1 MDTNIRTLLSAAQKY
16 GAKDGQV
23 YVDQAFEVL
32 KGAGD
37 QVPAVDSAAA
47 FGLDLYVICA
57 ELGFQYGHLDITNE
71 CLRLYFLRTPPPNQF
86 LCRAYLCQAQMLAP
100 TSADNPEQ
108 LEKAVVYLLKAISFA
123 KETPRYHFLVYN
135 ASVLYWQ
142 MCRPFLKPNHRQ
154 HLAKSLHQVVRA
166 LDEIDD
172 KDYEWRAQL
181 MIALIECL
189 MDSNKPK
196 DAENISNLAATF
208 TRQNVP
214 SLFKDVFRLQIK
226 HKLGEPGKALRDL
239 LKVTASGDLAVYYK
253 ICKLKTGLE
262 SGEPHPNLHREL
274 FKILRQIL
282 QQEDDMQSHGS
293 SYSGGRKS
301 QTLSDKEREKEISAN
316 PPSIEE
322 SSPGSESDDFSPT
335 ELFDG
340 DGTGSLDVSNV
351 QRLARRPSVRRMSLS
366 NTSDRSSD
374 RSLVSRSRS
383 PSLPS
388 KAETFINV
396 AEKPPLLL
404 ELGRLCLDHSFP
416 DLATQCV
423 DGIMACPVKDEA
435 TMLQTEFMNC
445 DLMVKNLKNKMES
458 YTKSAVE
465 VRVLAIKRLMQAL
478 QNAVRYGDPN
488 VIQAGCVTQW
498 NMCLPLLQLNLRQH
512 VRKPLT
518 MVAEAL
524 EDIDSLLIL
533 LRCQVHTELAKC
545 EEDQEQIE
553 VAMDHLRK
561 AILLDD
567 SGQYRER
574 LETMLHRLQLRIQL
588 YKTPE
593 RQEDQAAMIIEQ
605 ARKSSESGTVRMK
618 RSLLVRAG
626 QALAPDAFLLVLD
639 SESETKAAGGGK
651 GVETVITQLA
661 AKARQFEKSVKKAAG
676 HLKRLGDENDRE
688 RAQLWADLAKTARK
702 QEVWDVCR
710 VACRFCLLYDDG
722 RWKPS
727 PGEVTI
733 NESPTKEEKKDA
745 LEGPVVVESTT
756 VLYDRDLVRMLAEVH
771 FINSEAMVHL
781 LRSEGVQLNNQPI
794 PPVDK
799 SKHPKGYVPKKP
811 EEDPDWLYYCDWIKS
826 LSGAATSGFLRA
838 AELGVELHE
847 SWVVCSSAAYL
858 WNYNNHL
865 LTESRHRELVEP
877 FTSVVEALKKVGHAG
892 EAVLLTQVCNAL
904 AYGLIQPWIPPP
916 LPKEPVSTTRLTT
929 DKAGSPT
936 KKASQ
941 KSAKTPAKTPSKP
954 VAVDQDGMTDIKKA
968 LEVCDFALDVT
979 SGNIADDVVPISIRH
994 MLIITWVRVKQ
1005 MVLQQIK
1012 NLGVEDE
1019 GNDGQRA
1026 MTRCLVALEM
1036 TSLNGN
1042 GLMDFSVIKLDELS
1056 SMVDECVWTEGLV
1069 ELQVWT
1075 RLAEHAYAAHNH
1087 QLVMKCAGKAL
1098 EFDGKRKMEKK
1109 LGSHGT
1115 MVEAEM
1121 LSYSSDIMGL
1131 SLVENM
1137 AGNNAIRRSALEAFL
1152 NAARYAG
1159 KAGNYSL
1166 VIIAARHY
1174 WNTSLKLIPS
1184 PMERELLRD
1193 PLLVILKALADTYRE
1208 KTKPDKEEKVEEKEP
1223 DESKT
1228 APAPTPV
1235 STTPSFG
1242 DPSEDLTLRA
1252 SMYGVVFQSYADRG
1266 QWEEGLKVM
1275 DEAVRV
1281 MPRTKHRLLIFQHR
1295 VLTKAKLGKNVQM
1308 DIQKFK
1314 DESEAYVALMWHR
1327 VAKNS
1332 KEPMEQLAAYQQ
1344 AIVALQTPSSEW
1356 QKIDYLI
1363 EFAEWLFTNGFSK
1376 QDAQDMLD
1384 WAADILL
1391 NMQFGPQFK
1400 PEETAGRSSAKRRG
1414 KGKGKQSPPATA
1426 KPKPPPQPQPPPK
1439 KKEEE
1444 EEDGP
1449 DRYIPVSRPSQ
1460 IGVEVSNSS
1469 LLFTDL
1475 WQTRQLEALLR
1486 IHVMLAKVAGKA
1498 SPYFKDFAVM
1508 AYRYCM
1514 RIWEASLQSVPHVI
1528 KEMARLGT
1536 TSQSERPASR
1546 SKGDKKDTPAKTDK
1560 PKRKGPV
1567 EAIPATLEDWA
1578 SYDIPEEAREA
1589 FKHDSTGAGVNKTTI
1604 TKPTLTLHYMETL
1617 ADQLRELGYN
1627 HLALP
1632 ILTLAEV
1639 IGADVLG
1646 SKAMSSLWHTRMLET
1661 CLEINLLPAAG
1672 FHEQQ
1677 AGPAIAEE
1685 DQAVSREEIAKWH
1698 EQQEQVRRE
1707 ELRLQQSQE
1716 ALGKFVPKTTT
1727 SKEDSQETAPPWTVS
1742 GVNLREVWTDK
1753 AEVLLRL
1760 GYYQGA
1766 RTLLGEAHKAAKTF
1780 GDQRTEVRTLKNLAR
1795 LSILEANLGQAV
1807 RLLQEAQALGG
1818 DEEFWFQTVLDMAD
1832 AVMREVDSDTKAKK
1846 AKSILLHA
1854 ITVYKEVLENR
1865 STKADQ
1871 FGYFV
1876 ASFEA
1881 KLATIQLEEAL
1892 DTDTNAMQDE
1902 PVDMKEVLR
1911 LFQGCA
1917 ERLLTAGYPRR
1928 AAEIMQQH
1936 AGALRQLA
1944 RAATIPEQLHSC
1956 LLEGRRVLGHA
1967 VSLMEELLQDVQTL
1981 TSLHETQNMS
1991 LPLQR
1996 EVAGLKVTYA
2006 ELLGEIFEA
2015 MAREDRNRTIIE
2027 ARKGSLQ
2034 RMVEDYIRSTP
2045 DPHGVEKEWGAVTA
2059 TLPQSAIIQLTAAH
2073 SLARGYTPLR
2083 AKSLYLIGR
2092 VLSVLSAHLNPDH
2105 PSQQWEL
2112 QYLDLNAVLPDS
2124 TGRILEEE
2132 QGEDEA
2138 RTEPPMS
2145 DRQQA
2150 KYTQQA
2156 RQLKGGWQQHQTVL
2170 AQASEVLVQCLKLSL
2185 QHRYT
2190 DIAGAAALELLECM
2204 GQYDPASASQ
2214 YLALFQSCHMSQ
2226 TMSEVL
2232 QKAQLDPSMSRQAAL
2247 MHQRAYLLSRDVSTN
2262 LAQGTVMK
2270 NIVSTLSSKSQAWK
2284 RLSVDLAHLDLL
2296 KELPPNFTIFVL
2308 QHSPD
2313 KCFLYGSVLDKPAQG
2328 KGIGTAGDKKGA
2340 KQTQSSVMSRAKVAR
2355 QAVHPEMV
2363 DELLGRWREFRS
2375 DVMQLL
2381 LRQEG
2386 QRTQYVQR
2394 MKMLQNIDSD
2404 MRVVGKGSGDDS
2416 LEEWKLQERFSELV
2430 GQMEDY
2436 LKPIISQFDA
2446 IFRPSTTAT
2455 VASGSSSQTQDDY
2468 ILLLA
2473 DQWLMQLP
2481 LEALNILQNTG
2492 ISSLSRDF
2500 SLQMLYHRIHREAE
2514 DEDARKDPGKAPKSP
2529 PKSQKGDKK
2538 PPKTAPIDRFI
2549 PPGCLP
2555 LDTSMVKYVVDPY
2568 EECSETEEHRPIQIF
2583 SDMMKTY
2590 PQLTGRWEGIMGEDH
2605 IPSLGEWENLMTDG
2619 SGFVFYGMERL
2630 ACYPSSIKLATMN
2643 LQGCMLMMLLDHTQ
2657 TNKSFRR
2664 QSKADVHK
2672 NATLLSL
2679 EKHLETAMLLS
2690 LSGVGCVL
2698 TNQWHCTLEENAQ
2711 KLNKVMKDLLGI
2723 GKSSG
2728 QAVRGL
2734 FIPHLIKEEREGE
2747 GEGAEENKALDAAMG
2762 KSAGEP
2768 GTASDVP
2775 PTRETLPP
2783 ATADTGQEDF
2793 PTASRQWFSMVV
2805 YGLPNLILT

>member
-322 SSPGSESDDFSPT
+322 
-335 ELFDG
+335 
-340 DGTGSLDVSNV
+340 
-351 QRLARRPSVRRMSLS
+351 R
-366 NTSDRSSD
+366 
-374 RSLVSRSRS
+374 
-383 PSLPS
+383 
-388 KAETFINV
+388 
-396 AEKPPLLL
+396 PPLLL

-1152 NAARYAG
+1152 NAARYAGKAGNYSLVIIAARHYWNTSLKFYVFLLYLSFLRYAG

-2446 IFRPSTTAT
+2446 IF
-2455 VASGSSSQTQDDY
+2455 SQTQDDY